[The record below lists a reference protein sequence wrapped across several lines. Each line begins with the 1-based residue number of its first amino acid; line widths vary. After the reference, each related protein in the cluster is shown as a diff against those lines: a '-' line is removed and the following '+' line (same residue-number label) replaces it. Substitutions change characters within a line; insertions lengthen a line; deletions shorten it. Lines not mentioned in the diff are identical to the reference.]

1 MGSSGPTSRAPCSA
15 RSPGNALIYLPG
27 LGRSGRRRS
36 RVSNPRRRFS
46 MSKLIVRVGLP
57 ALTLL
62 ALAGCGSSKSSTT
75 ASTAA
80 TAPAGTPAV
89 NAAIAAQVP
98 AAIKSKG
105 TLDVGTEAQYA
116 PNEFVATDGHTIIGM
131 DPDLVKAIAAVMGLK
146 ARLINSTFEAII
158 PGLAAGR
165 YDVGASSFT
174 DTKEREKTVD
184 FVTYLSV
191 GQAFLSKANGGPQVN
206 TLSELCGHKVSVE
219 KGTIE
224 VEEAEKQNKKCKSE
238 GKSAIK
244 LLVFPGQND
253 ANLALASGRSEID
266 YADSPIIA
274 YQVRKLGVSVRSSP
288 TFGAAPY
295 GLALPKGNG
304 MAKPTLEALKVLMA
318 DGTYHAILKKW
329 ELESAAISNPV
340 INGAQS

>member
-1 MGSSGPTSRAPCSA
+1 MSK
-15 RSPGNALIYLPG
+15 IV
-27 LGRSGRRRS
+27 S
-36 RVSNPRRRFS
+36 RV
-46 MSKLIVRVGLP
+46 GAP
-57 ALTLL
+57 ALAVLL
-62 ALAGCGSSKSSTT
+62 LAGCGSSKSSTT
-75 ASTAA
+75 TSTTA
-80 TAPAGTPAV
+80 TVIAPRV

-105 TLDVGTEAQYA
+105 TLNVGTEAQYA
-116 PNEFVATDGHTIIGM
+116 PNEFVAADGHTIIGM
-131 DPDLVKAIAAVMGLK
+131 DPDLVKALAAVMGLK
-146 ARLINSTFEAII
+146 ANMINSTFEAII

-191 GQAFLSKANGGPQVN
+191 GQAFLTKANGGPQIN
-206 TLSELCGHKVSVE
+206 SLSELCGHAVSVE
-219 KGTIE
+219 KGTVE
-224 VEEAEKQNKKCKSE
+224 LEEAEKQNKKCKSE
-238 GKSAIK
+238 RKAAIK

-253 ANLALASGRSEID
+253 ANLALASGRSEVD

-304 MAKPTLEALKVLMA
+304 MAKPVLEALKVLMA
-318 DGTYHAILKKW
+318 DGTYASILKKW
-329 ELESAAISNPV
+329 ELQSAAISNPV